1 MKRFSAFLLAVLLL
15 GTFIL
20 PVMPAVVSADTAK
33 TLSPATVKLFF
44 NQSKNSV
51 TDVYTSTKGTKLPYR
66 LFVPADYD
74 PEKSYPLVLSLHGAG
89 EAGSD
94 NEHVF
99 KGGSVLQRLLTAE
112 EQKAH
117 PCIILAPQCG
127 NTGAGGKWVNS
138 DWGPGFYDHTKFTI
152 SPYMVAA
159 EELLDKVIE
168 EYSVDETSLY
178 VTGISMG
185 GYGTWDIIS
194 RNPDKFAAAIPVCG
208 GIDVSYMEG
217 LKGMPIRTFHCNNDP
232 IVSSAGTKKAN
243 ELLKDYGDF
252 VYTEYN
258 SSAHDAWTSAY
269 KTVDL
274 MDWLFAQHTELPDV
288 TATYTAD
295 EGVTLEGAATVKKGE
310 SLEVKY
316 TVNAG
321 YVLESLTLNGENI
334 PFTDTKGGT
343 VTIEKFEGGEIKAV
357 TKKDIVP
364 ETTTPVTETPETT
377 TPVTEAPETTPPVTE
392 APDTIPATGTPSTEV
407 NTSTPPATAGED
419 DGISIPFIIGMVVGV
434 AVVAGAVVLFV
445 VKGKKK

>member
-1 MKRFSAFLLAVLLL
+1 MKRLSAFVLALFLMCAFVLP
-15 GTFIL
+15 TL
-20 PVMPAVVSADTAK
+20 PTAASADTAK

-44 NQSKNSV
+44 NNSKNSV
-51 TDVYTSTKGTKLPYR
+51 SDTFTSSKGTKLPYR

-74 PEKSYPLVLSLHGAG
+74 PNKSYPLVLSLHGAG

-99 KGGSVLQRLLTAE
+99 KGGSILQRLLTTE

-117 PCIILAPQCG
+117 PCLILAPQCG
-127 NTGAGGKWVNS
+127 STGSGGKWVNS

-217 LKGMPIRTFHCNNDP
+217 LKGMPIRTFHCKGDT
-232 IVSSAGTKKAN
+232 IVSSAGTIKAN
-243 ELLKDYGDF
+243 ELLKDHGDF

-258 SSAHDAWTSAY
+258 SSNHDAWTEAY
-269 KTVDL
+269 KTGDL
-274 MDWLFAQHTELPDV
+274 MDWLFAQHTELPEV
-288 TATYTAD
+288 SATYTGD
-295 EGVTLEGAATVKKGE
+295 EGVTLEGAESIKKGE

-316 TVNAG
+316 TVKDG
-321 YVLESLTLNGENI
+321 YVLESLTLNGNKIE
-334 PFTDTKGGT
+334 FTDAKSGS
-343 VTIEKFEGGEIKAV
+343 VTITGFEGGEIKAV
-357 TKKDIVP
+357 TKKEAV
-364 ETTTPVTETPETT
+364 
-377 TPVTEAPETTPPVTE
+377 APETTPVTKAPETTE
-392 APDTIPATGTPSTEV
+392 APVTDGETA
-407 NTSTPPATAGED
+407 TPPATEA
-419 DGISIPFIIGMVVGV
+419 PKTTNAPMIIGIVAGVVV
-434 AVVAGAVVLFV
+434 LAAVVVFLV
-445 VKGKKK
+445 VKSKKK